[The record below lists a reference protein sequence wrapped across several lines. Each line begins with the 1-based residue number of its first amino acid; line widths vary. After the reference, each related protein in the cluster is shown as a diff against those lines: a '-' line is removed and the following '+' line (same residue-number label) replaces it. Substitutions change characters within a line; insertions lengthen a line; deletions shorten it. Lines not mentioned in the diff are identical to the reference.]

1 MKAIKLSILAAA
13 LTVALSA
20 TALAQATQPPK
31 PTTPPATQPP
41 VAATPKPAPEPPAPF
56 PQDAKIAFVNVQEV
70 ANQSQAGKDASAKLK
85 SLQDKKMADLQAKN
99 KQLQDMTAKRDQG
112 GAVLSDSARAQ
123 LEKDIENLQR
133 QIQFDQQTAQSDM
146 QDQVNELQA
155 DFQKKLVPII
165 EQIGKEKG
173 LHAVFSQGDAGAIYI
188 HPGLDITQEVIK
200 RLDATAGPKKN

>member
-1 MKAIKLSILAAA
+1 MKAVKLSIMAAA

-20 TALAQATQPPK
+20 SAFAQATTQPPR
-31 PTTPPATQPP
+31 PATPATQPP
-41 VAATPKPAPEPPAPF
+41 LATTPKPAPEPPAPF

-112 GAVLSDSARAQ
+112 GAVLSDTARAQ

-146 QDQVNELQA
+146 QDQVNQLQG

-165 EQIGKEKG
+165 EQIG
-173 LHAVFSQGDAGAIYI
+173 
-188 HPGLDITQEVIK
+188 
-200 RLDATAGPKKN
+200 